1 MRARHIFVMN
11 DAGDNV
17 VNLSANDDGDGL
29 VWTQSAKGKELVKLN
44 SNDNGGLVNVHNK
57 TGEPVAQMTADEYG
71 NGVVGAYNRKEKG
84 RTLQPGP

>member
-44 SNDNGGLVNVHNK
+44 SNDNGGLVNGHNK
-57 TGEPVAQMTADEYG
+57 TGDPVAQMSADEYG